1 MKHFFVISGGTIKD
15 DFALEYMESAEEKT
29 LIAADSGMDFLY
41 RNNRKPDVI
50 VGDFDSVES
59 EALAYFRTKEGITWY
74 PLVPEKDDTDTE
86 FAVRTALR
94 MGAEKIT
101 ILGGTGSRLDHVF
114 GTG

>member
-59 EALAYFRTKEGITWY
+59 EALAYFRTKREYLLSSGAARRTIRT
-74 PLVPEKDDTDTE
+74 PE
-86 FAVRTALR
+86 FAVLHSTSD
-94 MGAEKIT
+94 
-101 ILGGTGSRLDHVF
+101 GSREDHNLRWNRKPP
-114 GTG
+114 